1 MVPTAMTYMESM
13 KNSKFHN
20 NLSITA
26 STYNRRGDFVFRRL
40 DFSEFL
46 SIFIKPSRKA
56 NILKEVLL

>member
-1 MVPTAMTYMESM
+1 M
-13 KNSKFHN
+13 KIRSQ

-26 STYNRRGDFVFRRL
+26 STYNRRGDLFFSGL

>member
-1 MVPTAMTYMESM
+1 VKH
-13 KNSKFHN
+13 KNSDYNFIEQLNVHN

-26 STYNRRGDFVFRRL
+26 STYNRRSYFVFRGL
-40 DFSEFL
+40 DFSEIL